1 MALTNDQ
8 SPRKRG
14 RKPKNPS
21 SDPNERSTSY
31 SIAVLDRAIGIL
43 NFLSSADAGLSLGEI
58 AAATGLPKPT
68 VFRILAVLGEH
79 DFVEINPDTTSYSL
93 GFTLV
98 RLADVRRRQSNLHSV
113 ALPVMRQIR
122 NALGETIVLS
132 VRSGDSRVH
141 IDSLEGTHAMRRMAD
156 LGLHAPLYAGA
167 SSKILL
173 AGMEDDEIDEYLAR
187 VERIPIQE
195 STITKAEDLRREVT
209 LIRERGYAESRG
221 EFISDG
227 GGAIAVP
234 IKDYEGRTVAAMDVL
249 TPLQRYTPEHREK
262 CIELMT
268 AGGRQI
274 SERLGYRETKRKG
287 SD

>member
-1 MALTNDQ
+1 MALTNDHT
-8 SPRKRG
+8 PRKRG
-14 RKPKNPS
+14 RKPKNQPV
-21 SDPNERSTSY
+21 DPNAKSSSY
-31 SIAVLDRAIGIL
+31 SIAVLDRAVGIL
-43 NFLSSADAGLSLGEI
+43 NILSQADSALSLGEI
-58 AAATGLPKPT
+58 ASASGLPKPT

-79 DFVEINPDTTSYSL
+79 DFVEVNSETTSYSL

-98 RLADVRRRQSNLHSV
+98 RLADTRRRQSNLHSV
-113 ALPVMRQIR
+113 ALPIMRNIR

-141 IDSLEGTHAMRRMAD
+141 IDFLEGTHAMRRMAD

-173 AGMEDDEIDEYLAR
+173 AGMTDTEIDEYLAR
-187 VERIPIQE
+187 VDRVPIQE
-195 STITKAEDLRREVT
+195 NTITNAEELLREVT

-221 EFISDG
+221 EFITGG

-249 TPLQRYTPEHREK
+249 TPQPRYTAEHREK
-262 CIELMT
+262 CIEMMLN
-268 AGGRQI
+268 GGRQI
-274 SERLGYRETKRKG
+274 SERLGYREKIKLPG
-287 SD
+287 